1 MSNFKNNPI
10 IQLILVGII
19 VVFFMY
25 WLNRCSNQDSNYDS
39 NQDNILKEVKEVET
53 IKQINYKNRFDSLQ
67 KELNKKNQTIADFS
81 NKLKA
86 SQINFNNFK
95 KSTEYKDKIKE
106 IIETISIDT
115 LASNRL
121 ELVNC
126 LEQSNYKDSII
137 DNSTAAKKD
146 SESQK
151 TELQKI
157 IESQKRVETQLW
169 STLYN
174 KETELKKVQ
183 NKGKI
188 GAGVELNSFNM
199 IQVKAGYNIS
209 NKTIINAGYVK
220 DLNNNTNAYSIGIYR
235 IF

>member
-1 MSNFKNNPI
+1 
-10 IQLILVGII
+10 
-19 VVFFMY
+19 MY
-25 WLNRCSNQDSNYDS
+25 WLNRCSNQDS

-53 IKQINYKNRFDSLQ
+53 INQINYKNKFDSLQ
-67 KELNKKNQTIADFS
+67 KELNKKNQTIVDFS
-81 NKLKA
+81 NKLKT
-86 SQINFNNFK
+86 SQINFSNFK

-106 IIETISIDT
+106 IIETVSIDT

-137 DNSTAAKKD
+137 DNSNAAKKD
-146 SESQK
+146 LESQK
-151 TELQKI
+151 TKLQKT
-157 IESQKRVETQLW
+157 IESQKRVENQLQI
-169 STLYN
+169 TLYI

-183 NKGKI
+183 NKGRI

-199 IQVKAGYNIS
+199 IQLKAGYNIS
-209 NKTIINAGYVK
+209 NKTTINAGYVK

-235 IF
+235 VF